1 MPVLIDLDETFLT
14 LCTGCAGHGRDQYLE
29 KVFAEKF
36 KSKNEILRIRLRDE
50 IYKHA
55 VRDGIHLTDSTVLD
69 IDEDRRARYRESAI
83 ESIVQE
89 SAKFKYTFVSSPATF
104 KWKGETIFGLRPS
117 DVKRLDP
124 DLLITI
130 VNDLLPTQL
139 ELNRQA
145 QWKPFGFT
153 LKDLADWR
161 EMEIRE
167 TRQMAR
173 QLNKLLNYF
182 VIPNDSKSDV
192 LYDLVVNR
200 HKRRAYFSYPMTD
213 VTQEQIREGKAVMR
227 RLEQDLI
234 IFDPYT
240 IKDPNLNIELQK
252 QLERSGGQSIPVTL
266 TIQFDYAS
274 GTKTLTCPTSEIEE
288 ARKSINVQTVRL
300 DHHLIAQSDMVIAYL
315 PFPAAGVVSEMLF
328 AHERGKP
335 VFAYYPKHPSPFL
348 DYTCTEIFKT
358 TNELIDR
365 VRTEV
370 AMHV

>member
-1 MPVLIDLDETFLT
+1 
-14 LCTGCAGHGRDQYLE
+14 LE
-29 KVFAEKF
+29 KVFAERFTKA
-36 KSKNEILRIRLRDE
+36 KDEILRVRLRDE
-50 IYKHA
+50 IYRHA

-124 DLLITI
+124 DLFITI
-130 VNDLLPTQL
+130 VSDLLPTQL
-139 ELNRQA
+139 ELSKQT

-173 QLNKLLNYF
+173 QVNKMLNYF
-182 VIPNDSKSDV
+182 VVPSDHKSDV

-200 HKRRAYFSYPMTD
+200 HKKKAYFSYPMTD
-213 VTQEQIREGKAVMR
+213 ATPEQIREAKAVMQK
-227 RLEQDLI
+227 LQQDLVF
-234 IFDPYT
+234 FDPYT
-240 IKDPNLNIELQK
+240 IKDPYLNIELQK
-252 QLERSGGQSIPVTL
+252 QLEKSGNGVSIPKTL
-266 TIQFDYAS
+266 SIQFDYAS
-274 GTKTLTCPTSEIEE
+274 GTKTLTCPTNEIEE
-288 ARKSINVQTVRL
+288 ARKSINIQTVRL
-300 DHHLIAQSDMVIAYL
+300 DHHLIAQSDMVVAYL

-348 DYTCTEIFKT
+348 DFTCTEIFKST
-358 TNELIDR
+358 GELVDR
-365 VRTEV
+365 VQREV
-370 AMHV
+370 SLRS

>member
-1 MPVLIDLDETFLT
+1 M
-14 LCTGCAGHGRDQYLE
+14 
-29 KVFAEKF
+29 
-36 KSKNEILRIRLRDE
+36 RDE

-83 ESIVQE
+83 ESIIQE
-89 SAKFKYTFVSSPATF
+89 AAKFKYTFVSSPATF

-117 DVKRLDP
+117 DVKRLNP
-124 DLLITI
+124 DLFITI
-130 VNDLLPTQL
+130 VSDLLPTQL
-139 ELNRQA
+139 ELNKQA
-145 QWKPFGFT
+145 QWRHSAFT

-173 QLNKLLNYF
+173 QVNKLLNYF

-192 LYDLVVNR
+192 LHDLVVNR
-200 HKRRAYFSYPMTD
+200 HKKKAYLSYPLTD
-213 VTQEQIREGKAVMR
+213 ATQEQLGEAQTIMQ
-227 RLEQDLI
+227 RLQQDLV

-240 IKDPNLNIELQK
+240 IKDPNLNIELEK
-252 QLERSGGQSIPVTL
+252 QLEKSGSEPIPKTL
-266 TIQFDYAS
+266 NIRFEYAS
-274 GTKTLTCPTSEIEE
+274 GPKTLTCPTSEIEE
-288 ARKSINVQTVRL
+288 ARKSINIQTVRL
-300 DHHLIAQSDMVIAYL
+300 DHHLIAQSDMVVAYL

-335 VFAYYPKHPSPFL
+335 VFAYYPKRPSPFL
-348 DYTCTEIFKT
+348 DYACTEIFKT
-358 TNELIDR
+358 TKELIER

-370 AMHV
+370 STHV

>member
-1 MPVLIDLDETFLT
+1 M
-14 LCTGCAGHGRDQYLE
+14 E
-29 KVFAEKF
+29 KVFAERFTKA
-36 KSKNEILRIRLRDE
+36 KDEILRVRLRDE
-50 IYKHA
+50 IYRHA

-124 DLLITI
+124 DLFITI
-130 VNDLLPTQL
+130 VSDLLPTQL
-139 ELNRQA
+139 ELSKQT

-173 QLNKLLNYF
+173 QVNKMLNYF
-182 VIPNDSKSDV
+182 VVPSDHKSDV

-200 HKRRAYFSYPMTD
+200 HKKKAYFSYPMTD
-213 VTQEQIREGKAVMR
+213 ATPEQIREAKAVMQK
-227 RLEQDLI
+227 LQQDLVF
-234 IFDPYT
+234 FDPYT
-240 IKDPNLNIELQK
+240 IKDPYLNIELQK
-252 QLERSGGQSIPVTL
+252 QLEKSGNGVSIPKTL
-266 TIQFDYAS
+266 SIQFDYAS
-274 GTKTLTCPTSEIEE
+274 GTKTLTCPTNEIEE
-288 ARKSINVQTVRL
+288 ARKSINIQTVRL
-300 DHHLIAQSDMVIAYL
+300 DHHLIAQSDMVVAYL

-348 DYTCTEIFKT
+348 DFTCTEIFKST
-358 TNELIDR
+358 GELVDR
-365 VRTEV
+365 VQREV
-370 AMHV
+370 SLRS

>member
-1 MPVLIDLDETFLT
+1 M
-14 LCTGCAGHGRDQYLE
+14 E

-36 KSKNEILRIRLRDE
+36 PKVKDEILRVRLRDE
-50 IYKHA
+50 IYRHA

-89 SAKFKYTFVSSPATF
+89 SARFKYTFVSSPATF

-124 DLLITI
+124 DLFITI
-130 VNDLLPTQL
+130 VSDLLPTQL
-139 ELNRQA
+139 ELSKQT

-173 QLNKLLNYF
+173 QVNRMLNYF
-182 VIPNDSKSDV
+182 VVPSDHKSDV

-200 HKRRAYFSYPMTD
+200 HKKKAYFSYPMTD
-213 VTQEQIREGKAVMR
+213 ATQEQIREAKAVMQK
-227 RLEQDLI
+227 LQQDLVF
-234 IFDPYT
+234 FDPYT
-240 IKDPNLNIELQK
+240 IKDPYLNIELQK
-252 QLERSGGQSIPVTL
+252 QLEKSGNGDSIPKTL
-266 TIQFDYAS
+266 SIQFDYAS
-274 GTKTLTCPTSEIEE
+274 GTKTLMCPTNEIEE
-288 ARKSINVQTVRL
+288 ARKSINIQTVRL
-300 DHHLIAQSDMVIAYL
+300 DHHLIAQSDMVVAYL

-348 DYTCTEIFKT
+348 DFTCTEIFKST
-358 TNELIDR
+358 GELVDR
-365 VRTEV
+365 VQREV
-370 AMHV
+370 SLHS

>member
-1 MPVLIDLDETFLT
+1 M
-14 LCTGCAGHGRDQYLE
+14 E

-36 KSKNEILRIRLRDE
+36 SKTGDRILRIRLRDE

-69 IDEDRRARYRESAI
+69 LDEDRRARYRESAI
-83 ESIVQE
+83 ESVLQE
-89 SAKFKYTFVSSPATF
+89 STKYDYTFISSPATF

-124 DLLITI
+124 DLFITV

-139 ELNRQA
+139 ELSKQGQWNRFA
-145 QWKPFGFT
+145 FT

-173 QLNKLLNYF
+173 QVNKMLNYF
-182 VIPNDSKSDV
+182 VVPSDHKSDV

-200 HKRRAYFSYPMTD
+200 HKRKAYFSYPMTD
-213 VTQEQIREGKAVMR
+213 ATQEQIREAQSVMR
-227 RLEQDLI
+227 KLQEYLV

-240 IKDPNLNIELQK
+240 IKDPYLNIELQK
-252 QLERSGGQSIPVTL
+252 QLEKSGSGGSVPKTLSIR
-266 TIQFDYAS
+266 FDYAS
-274 GTKTLTCPTSEIEE
+274 GAKTLECPTNEIEE
-288 ARKSINVQTVRL
+288 ARKSINIQTVRL
-300 DHHLIAQSDMVIAYL
+300 DHHLIAQSDMVVAYL

-348 DYTCTEIFKT
+348 DFTCTEIFKST
-358 TNELIDR
+358 EELVSM
-365 VRTEV
+365 VRGEV
-370 AMHV
+370 SSHA

>member
-1 MPVLIDLDETFLT
+1 
-14 LCTGCAGHGRDQYLE
+14 LE

-36 KSKNEILRIRLRDE
+36 PKARDEILRVRLRDE
-50 IYKHA
+50 IYRHA

-89 SAKFKYTFVSSPATF
+89 SARFKYTFVSSPATF

-124 DLLITI
+124 NLFITI
-130 VNDLLPTQL
+130 VSDLLPTQL
-139 ELNRQA
+139 ELSNQT

-173 QLNKLLNYF
+173 QVNKMLNYF
-182 VIPNDSKSDV
+182 VIPSDHKSDV

-200 HKRRAYFSYPMTD
+200 HKKKAYFSYPMTD
-213 VTQEQIREGKAVMR
+213 ATTEQIGEAQAVMEK
-227 RLEQDLI
+227 LQQDLI
-234 IFDPYT
+234 FFDPYT
-240 IKDPNLNIELQK
+240 IKDPYLNIELQK
-252 QLERSGGQSIPVTL
+252 QLEKSASGVSIPKTL
-266 TIQFDYAS
+266 SIQFDYAS
-274 GTKTLTCPTSEIEE
+274 GTRTLTCPTSEIEE
-288 ARKSINVQTVRL
+288 ARKSINIQTVRL
-300 DHHLIAQSDMVIAYL
+300 DHHLIAQSDMVVAYL

-328 AHERGKP
+328 AHERGKT

-348 DYTCTEIFKT
+348 DFTCTEIFKST
-358 TNELIDR
+358 EELVDR
-365 VRTEV
+365 IRREV
-370 AMHV
+370 SSHG

>member
-1 MPVLIDLDETFLT
+1 
-14 LCTGCAGHGRDQYLE
+14 LE

-36 KSKNEILRIRLRDE
+36 PRAEEEILCVRLRDE

-55 VRDGIHLTDSTVLD
+55 MRDGIHLTDSTVLD

-83 ESIVQE
+83 ESIVQG
-89 SAKFKYTFVSSPATF
+89 SARFKYTFVSSPATF

-124 DLLITI
+124 DLFITI
-130 VNDLLPTQL
+130 VSDLLPTQL
-139 ELNRQA
+139 ELSKQV
-145 QWKPFGFT
+145 QWKPFEFT

-173 QLNKLLNYF
+173 QVNKMLNYF
-182 VIPNDSKSDV
+182 VIPSDHRSDV

-200 HKRRAYFSYPMTD
+200 HKKKAYFSYPITD
-213 VTQEQIREGKAVMR
+213 ATPEQIREAQAVMEKLR
-227 RLEQDLI
+227 QDLI
-234 IFDPYT
+234 FFDPYT

-252 QLERSGGQSIPVTL
+252 QLEKSGSGGSMPKTL
-266 TIQFDYAS
+266 TIQFDYGS
-274 GTKTLTCPTSEIEE
+274 GTRTLTCPTSEIEE
-288 ARKSINVQTVRL
+288 ARKSINIQTVRL
-300 DHHLIAQSDMVIAYL
+300 DHHLIAQSDMVVAYL

-348 DYTCTEIFKT
+348 DFTCTEIFKSAD
-358 TNELIDR
+358 ELVEG
-365 VRTEV
+365 VRREV
-370 AMHV
+370 SLRG